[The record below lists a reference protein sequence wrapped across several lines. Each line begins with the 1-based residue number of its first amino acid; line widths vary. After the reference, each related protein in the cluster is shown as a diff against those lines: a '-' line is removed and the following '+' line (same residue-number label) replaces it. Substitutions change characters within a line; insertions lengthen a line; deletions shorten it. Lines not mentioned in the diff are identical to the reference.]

1 MASQVSLKEIIQT
14 LDALSEQERAIV
26 RQYFERR
33 SRSPSSESLST
44 LLATWDDSISLQ
56 DAEELNRL
64 IREARRS
71 KTEPPRL
78 ELTE

>member
-1 MASQVSLKEIIQT
+1 MRYPSKSEPLFDSILNA
-14 LDALSEQERAIV
+14 ALV
-26 RQYFERR
+26 
-33 SRSPSSESLST
+33 SPSSESLST